1 MAIEPE
7 FYIIEVFHVFGYM
20 FFGGKFG
27 IFSGKLFCNHPI
39 CFFQELVHLDN
50 VFLQAAATIFNKD
63 IVLVSPDTESPLVL
77 LGGPNNTRGK
87 GAPFLL
93 GYLPAVDDVPCQYF
107 SVVPAR
113 PGSSPDWMSGN
124 AAEAGTG
131 LPCADGSATAA
142 DEVSNLEQNDEE
154 SVEKLLED
162 QNNDS
167 SPVTGVEQQSGHI
180 WEATNGIDTATTDLS
195 GVNSGYPLA
204 GGEVVMR
211 ATSGRSWKRMDSY
224 SGSLSRDLDQ
234 MIQEIQSGSDLQELY
249 AKLDHCDDDQEE
261 NDKYE
266 EEKDEEEEKEG
277 NNDDENE
284 EDEKEVAVNCD
295 VEEEEEEE
303 MMNNDAEKE
312 EDERQ
317 VEDEKEMLKDEVND
331 DGEEEWEEVA
341 NYCDGKEEEEVLDE
355 NDGQEAGDS
364 KDNINDHN
372 RVDETV
378 VEDDERYNQ
387 EVEETKEELYEYEA
401 EKEAAEYEEEQGED
415 EKEDLWEEQNEKQ
428 EEQNHVMEE
437 AMDAEEGSDPKQI
450 DQNTQQGER
459 RSSQIRRRI
468 RITATLSQDEEE
480 GRTSWDPAGPLSD
493 SGSTARLG
501 WSDAA
506 AGNEPT
512 EVETD
517 GGSEGLHN
525 NTVNKNSIPSTASAL
540 VCSNSRQCIQE
551 PSTSGPGEDDT
562 SQGEDQYIPL
572 AYLSA
577 ETPLSPVV
585 EITAT
590 DDSLRPVALVS
601 TPDGQQTEVP
611 LRAAAASG
619 QQQRY
624 RRKGSRASYRWS
636 GQEMYQVDGP
646 PTFTSNGLNAT
657 EEPEVD
663 CRPPSGGAGDPDAV
677 RKVSDALAAEA
688 TAQAAEDR
696 LASRLAKY
704 GLAVSRPAATD
715 CDSCFKALIDQMTQ
729 PGQDFPAWDRDDH
742 TFLRWYVCKQLE
754 ILAASGRGA
763 DYIQAASGRD
773 GADDSLAGEEQQS
786 DMNATLA
793 SFQVPAVEIF
803 ANIFVKICFSVLQNF
818 VKNARKIDS
827 C

>member
-1 MAIEPE
+1 M
-7 FYIIEVFHVFGYM
+7 
-20 FFGGKFG
+20 
-27 IFSGKLFCNHPI
+27 
-39 CFFQELVHLDN
+39 FQELVHLDN

-63 IVLVSPDTESPLVL
+63 IVLVCPDTDSPLVL

-93 GYLPAVDDVPCQYF
+93 GYLPAVEDVPCQYF

-113 PGSSPDWMSGN
+113 PGSSPDWLSGHA

-131 LPCADGSATAA
+131 LPCADSSATTA
-142 DEVSNLEQNDEE
+142 DEVLNLVQNDEE
-154 SVEKLLED
+154 SVEKVLEN

-167 SPVTGVEQQSGHI
+167 IPVNDVEQRSGHI
-180 WEATNGIDTATTDLS
+180 WEATNGIDTATTDLP
-195 GVNSGYPLA
+195 GANPGYPEA

-261 NDKYE
+261 NDKYK
-266 EEKDEEEEKEG
+266 EEKDEEEEEKEG

-295 VEEEEEEE
+295 VDEEGVEE
-303 MMNNDAEKE
+303 MNNDAEKE
-312 EDERQ
+312 DDERQ
-317 VEDEKEMLKDEVND
+317 VEDEKEVLEDEVND
-331 DGEEEWEEVA
+331 DGEEEWDDVA
-341 NYCDGKEEEEVLDE
+341 NYCDGKEEEEVRDE
-355 NDGQEAGDS
+355 NDGQEAWDTA
-364 KDNINDHN
+364 DNINDHN
-372 RVDETV
+372 RIDETV
-378 VEDDERYNQ
+378 VEDDEGYNQ
-387 EVEETKEELYEYEA
+387 EIEETKEEMCEYEA
-401 EKEAAEYEEEQGED
+401 ENEVEEYEEKQEED
-415 EKEDLWEEQNEKQ
+415 KEEDLWEEQNEKQ
-428 EEQNHVMEE
+428 EEQNHVKEK
-437 AMDAEEGSDPKQI
+437 AMDSEDVSDPTQI
-450 DQNTQQGER
+450 DQNTPPVER

-480 GRTSWDPAGPLSD
+480 DRTSWDPAVPSSD
-493 SGSTARLG
+493 NGSTARLG
-501 WSDAA
+501 WSDDAA
-506 AGNEPT
+506 SGSEPT
-512 EVETD
+512 EVETA
-517 GGSEGLHN
+517 GGSEGLYN
-525 NTVNKNSIPSTASAL
+525 NTVNNNSSLSTASAL
-540 VCSNSRQCIQE
+540 VSSNSRQCIQE
-551 PSTSGPGEDDT
+551 PSTSGPGEDDVAK
-562 SQGEDQYIPL
+562 GEDQHIPL

-577 ETPLSPVV
+577 ETCTGTPLSPVV

-590 DDSLRPVALVS
+590 DDGLRPVALVS
-601 TPDGQQTEVP
+601 TADGQQTEVP
-611 LRAAAASG
+611 LRSAASG
-619 QQQRY
+619 QQQQRY

-646 PTFTSNGLNAT
+646 PTFTSNGLDAP

-663 CRPPSGGAGDPDAV
+663 GRPPSGGAGDPDAV

-688 TAQAAEDR
+688 AAQAAEDR

-763 DYIQAASGRD
+763 EYILAASGRD

-793 SFQVPAVEIF
+793 SFQVPIQLDMGQNYLPTVLWKFFFSF
-803 ANIFVKICFSVLQNF
+803 AKIW
-818 VKNARKIDS
+818 KNA
-827 C
+827 

>member
-1 MAIEPE
+1 
-7 FYIIEVFHVFGYM
+7 
-20 FFGGKFG
+20 
-27 IFSGKLFCNHPI
+27 L
-39 CFFQELVHLDN
+39 FFQELVHLDN

-113 PGSSPDWMSGN
+113 PGSSPDWLSGN

-131 LPCADGSATAA
+131 LPCADSSATAA
-142 DEVSNLEQNDEE
+142 DEVSNLGQNDEE
-154 SVEKLLED
+154 SVEKLLDD

-167 SPVTGVEQQSGHI
+167 SPVEGVEQQSGHI

-266 EEKDEEEEKEG
+266 EEKDEEEEEKEG

-284 EDEKEVAVNCD
+284 EDEEEVVVNCD
-295 VEEEEEEE
+295 AEEEKEEEE
-303 MMNNDAEKE
+303 MNNDAEKE
-312 EDERQ
+312 EDDRQ
-317 VEDEKEMLKDEVND
+317 VEDEVND

-341 NYCDGKEEEEVLDE
+341 NYCDGKEEEEVLDQ
-355 NDGQEAGDS
+355 NDGQEAWDS
-364 KDNINDHN
+364 ADNINDHN

-378 VEDDERYNQ
+378 VEGDEGHNQ
-387 EVEETKEELYEYEA
+387 EIEETKEETCKYEA

-415 EKEDLWEEQNEKQ
+415 EEDLWEEQNEKQ

-437 AMDAEEGSDPKQI
+437 AMDAEEGSDTTQI
-450 DQNTQQGER
+450 DQNTPPVER

-480 GRTSWDPAGPLSD
+480 VRTSWDPAGSSSD

-501 WSDAA
+501 WSHAA
-506 AGNEPT
+506 ATGSEPT
-512 EVETD
+512 GVETAG
-517 GGSEGLHN
+517 GGSDRHYN
-525 NTVNKNSIPSTASAL
+525 NDVYNNSSISTATAL
-540 VCSNSRQCIQE
+540 VSSNSRQCIQE

-562 SQGEDQYIPL
+562 AQGEDQYIPL

-577 ETPLSPVV
+577 DTSIPLSPVV
-585 EITAT
+585 DITAT
-590 DDSLRPVALVS
+590 DDGLRPVALVS

-611 LRAAAASG
+611 LRAAAAASG

-646 PTFTSNGLNAT
+646 PTFTSNGLNAP

-663 CRPPSGGAGDPDAV
+663 GRPTSGGAGDPDAV

-688 TAQAAEDR
+688 AAQAAEDR

-763 DYIQAASGRD
+763 DYILAASGRD
-773 GADDSLAGEEQQS
+773 GADDILAGEEQQS
-786 DMNATLA
+786 DINATLA
-793 SFQVPAVEIF
+793 SFQVPT
-803 ANIFVKICFSVLQNF
+803 NK
-818 VKNARKIDS
+818 
-827 C
+827 